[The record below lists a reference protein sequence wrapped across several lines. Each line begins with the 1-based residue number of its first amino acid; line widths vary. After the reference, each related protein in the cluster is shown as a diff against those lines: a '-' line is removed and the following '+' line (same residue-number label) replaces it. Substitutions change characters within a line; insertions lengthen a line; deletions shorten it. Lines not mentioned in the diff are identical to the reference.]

1 MRAADDFEAI
11 RVARRIIRGQIN
23 IAGPAG
29 NPTQPTGGPT
39 TNLNGDPI
47 GECAEC
53 RTACTSCTGRC
64 CC

>member
-11 RVARRIIRGQIN
+11 REQIRIIRGEIN

-29 NPTQPTGGPT
+29 NPTQPTGQAPAT
-39 TNLNGDPI
+39 PI

-53 RTACTSCTGRC
+53 QAYRTPCTGAC
-64 CC
+64 CCYC